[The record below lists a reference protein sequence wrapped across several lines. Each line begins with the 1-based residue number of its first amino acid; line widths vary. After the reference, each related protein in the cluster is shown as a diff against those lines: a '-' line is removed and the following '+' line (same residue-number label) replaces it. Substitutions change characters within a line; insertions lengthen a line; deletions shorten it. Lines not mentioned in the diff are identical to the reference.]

1 MQRTRA
7 CGHILQLATSWHVTR
22 TSLAQRHGHHIH
34 LARTLLFHHHDS
46 TTLSRSLIMSHQK
59 KVSLNPHDLWGVLNG
74 PRMSQTAPQGS
85 ESPSSPSAKTT
96 KRPQVQP
103 PAKNLPGRPKEMS
116 TQAAAKAHHAP
127 KELPDFIQERN
138 VLFDQ
143 LKKEHDQELSARDKP
158 AIQIALTPAPG
169 QETTIEGK
177 AWETTPGHLLK
188 NVPKDRAGQIV
199 VAKVDGELWDL
210 DRVLEKDS
218 KVSYLTF
225 SDSEGRDVFWHSSA
239 HVLGECA
246 EHEYGCRLS
255 HGPPTAMGFFYDM
268 ALPPGDAVREA
279 EWPSLENRAK
289 KFAKD
294 KQAFERLEVSKD
306 NLRKL
311 FGYSKY
317 KMHYIEKFVP
327 DGESSTVYRNGTLV
341 DLCQGPHIQNTRKI
355 EAFKIMKNSS
365 AYFLG
370 DQTNDSL
377 QRIHGVAFPSKQQ
390 LKDWEHFLEEA
401 KKRDHQVIGQQ
412 QKLFTFSRLSPG
424 SPFLLPHGTR
434 IFNALQN
441 MLRDQYWERGYQE
454 VQTPNMYDVDLWKT
468 SGHWQHYQ
476 DDMFRVV
483 MKDESSEPIPL
494 ADKTADGKPL
504 PPKPVEDK
512 DKGIFAL
519 KPMNCPGHCLMFRDE
534 ERSYREL
541 PWRVADFG
549 VLHRNEASGALSGLT
564 RVRKFQQDDT
574 HVFCTNEQVQGEI
587 EALFDFMQHVYDLF
601 GFPFKFKLSTRP
613 EGYMG
618 TLEEWDTAE
627 ARLKSALQNFRGSD
641 WELNEGD
648 GAFYGPKIDV
658 TIQDALMREYQ
669 CATIQ
674 LDFQGPQ
681 NFKLEYRTNEPSATG
696 NESSANAA
704 AAAAVA
710 SSEPPKPRDPKA
722 PGQGMAR
729 PVMIHRAI
737 IGSFERF
744 IAILCEHFA
753 GKWPFWLSPRQ
764 VLVIPVMK
772 GAEDYV
778 REIQGIFHKARLYV
792 DIDVSGNTLQ
802 KKIRS
807 GQLAQYNFIFGMFV
821 FSLSLLPH
829 LAYDFL
835 SSHQL
840 AFKDIIPFNDPLL
853 TVFVFFS
860 LHSCRRQRTRDSHC
874 QHSQSRR
881 PGHSEDGR
889 ADPPAKGFGTLG
901 RPS

>member
-1 MQRTRA
+1 
-7 CGHILQLATSWHVTR
+7 
-22 TSLAQRHGHHIH
+22 
-34 LARTLLFHHHDS
+34 
-46 TTLSRSLIMSHQK
+46 MSHQK

-74 PRMSQTAPQGS
+74 PKMSQNGPQAS
-85 ESPSSPSAKTT
+85 ESSTPESNIS
-96 KRPQVQP
+96 KRPANPQQSKKV
-103 PAKNLPGRPKEMS
+103 ANRPKDMS
-116 TQAAAKAHHAP
+116 TQAASKHQAP

-138 VLFDQ
+138 ALFDQ
-143 LKKEHDQELSARDKP
+143 LKKDHDQELASRDKP
-158 AIQIALTPAPG
+158 QIQITLVPAPG
-169 QETTIEGK
+169 QEATIEGK

-199 VAKVDGELWDL
+199 VAKVDGEVWDL
-210 DRVLEKDS
+210 DRPLEKSS
-218 KVSYLTF
+218 KVAYLTF
-225 SDSEGRDVFWHSSA
+225 DDPEGRDVFWHSSA

-268 ALPPGDAVREA
+268 ALPPGQAVREA
-279 EWPSLENRAK
+279 EWPSIENRAK
-289 KFAKD
+289 KFTKE
-294 KQAFERLEVSKD
+294 KQAFERLEVSKE

-370 DQTNDSL
+370 DQNNDSL
-377 QRIHGVAFPSKQQ
+377 QRIHGVAFPNKQQ

-401 KKRDHQVIGQQ
+401 KKRDHQAIGQQ
-412 QKLFTFSRLSPG
+412 QKLFMFSKLSPG

-434 IFNALQN
+434 IFNALQA
-441 MLRDQYWERGYQE
+441 MLREQYWDRGYQE

-476 DDMFRVV
+476 DDMFRVQI
-483 MKDESSEPIPL
+483 KEDSADPIPL
-494 ADKTADGKPL
+494 ADKTPDGKPL
-504 PPKPVEDK
+504 PPGEPKDK
-512 DKGIFAL
+512 DKGVFAL

-574 HVFCTNEQVQGEI
+574 HIFCTNEQVQQEI
-587 EALFDFMQHVYDLF
+587 EALFDFMKHVYGLF

-618 TLEEWDTAE
+618 TIEEWDSAE
-627 ARLKSALQNFRGSD
+627 SRLKQALQNFRGDD

-648 GAFYGPKIDV
+648 GAFYGPKIDI

-681 NFKLEYRTNEPSATG
+681 NFKLEYRTG
-696 NESSANAA
+696 ESSEEVSKQEN
-704 AAAAVA
+704 
-710 SSEPPKPRDPKA
+710 ETRDPKA
-722 PGQGMAR
+722 PAPGMAR

-737 IGSFERF
+737 VGSFERF

-778 REIQGIFHKARLYV
+778 REIQTIFHKARMYV

-807 GQLAQYNFIFGMFV
+807 GQLAQYNFIFGKSICCYVHMV
-821 FSLSLLPH
+821 MSP
-829 LAYDFL
+829 
-835 SSHQL
+835 
-840 AFKDIIPFNDPLL
+840 
-853 TVFVFFS
+853 
-860 LHSCRRQRTRDSHC
+860 C
-874 QHSQSRR
+874 
-881 PGHSEDGR
+881 
-889 ADPPAKGFGTLG
+889 
-901 RPS
+901 